1 MRVLSAQIDDIRNYV
16 STNALIYARFS
27 AGPNCDAV
35 SEVTLSVGE
44 LKIRP
49 TKLYACS
56 EIANEAVFNLIR
68 SESYIMYGVEHS
80 ALWYQDAK
88 LADNILTP
96 GRYKS
101 PTKMV
106 WIDVTVENDSGC
118 STNSPIELE
127 VLNLNPIDTLMT
139 YCDDNV
145 EGKSFNLRDL
155 DAIMNQNTGLE
166 VSWHKTANRIN
177 SINNPSLYIPTA
189 YTDGVHTVY
198 AEVCGNVAEVKL
210 VVFEKDSFAIN
221 MTSDEYLIDQGE
233 TIDLVTS
240 GKAFN
245 HIWSPATGLSDT
257 IGYTVS
263 ASPQQT
269 TMYKVYIYNDAGC
282 STTDTV
288 RVYVRET
295 EEDLKEILAEIFTP
309 DGNGTNDEL
318 FVQGPGVC
326 AVDLK
331 IFNRWGVLV
340 FETTNPEI
348 GWNGGKMNDLND
360 PVPAD
365 DYRYTLSVKHCGQ
378 GDEREVKEPG
388 IITIIR

>member
-1 MRVLSAQIDDIRNYV
+1 M
-16 STNALIYARFS
+16 
-27 AGPNCDAV
+27 
-35 SEVTLSVGE
+35 
-44 LKIRP
+44 
-49 TKLYACS
+49 
-56 EIANEAVFNLIR
+56 
-68 SESYIMYGVEHS
+68 
-80 ALWYQDAK
+80 
-88 LADNILTP
+88 
-96 GRYKS
+96 
-101 PTKMV
+101 
-106 WIDVTVENDSGC
+106 
-118 STNSPIELE
+118 
-127 VLNLNPIDTLMT
+127 
-139 YCDDNV
+139 
-145 EGKSFNLRDL
+145 
-155 DAIMNQNTGLE
+155 
-166 VSWHKTANRIN
+166 SWHKTANRIS

-221 MTSDEYLIDQGE
+221 MISDEYLIDQGE

-269 TMYKVYIYNDAGC
+269 TMYQVYIYNDAGC

-365 DYRYTLSVKHCGQ
+365 DYRYTISVKHCGQ
-378 GDEREVKEPG
+378 GDEWEVKEPG